1 MMNEKNTNM
10 IKYVLVRDSYS
21 GVDGRTIM
29 YQANIPAECWDG
41 RTREEIARHMHS
53 DLAEALGLGAYQDT
67 PINILIDSKNE
78 CLQILIRSGYAA
90 ASFSEPCRIAKL
102 SVTAPAWSA

>member
-1 MMNEKNTNM
+1 MNDTNNNM

-90 ASFSEPCRIAKL
+90 ASFREPCRIAKL
-102 SVTAPAWSA
+102 SVSAPSWSE

>member
-1 MMNEKNTNM
+1 MMKENSDM
-10 IKYVLVRDSYS
+10 IRYALVKDSYS

-41 RTREEIARHMHS
+41 RTRDAIARHMHS
-53 DLAEALGLGAYQDT
+53 DLAEALGLGAYEDT
-67 PINILIDSKNE
+67 PINILIDAKNE

-90 ASFSEPCRIAKL
+90 ASFREPCRIAKL
-102 SVTAPAWSA
+102 SVTAPAWSE

>member
-1 MMNEKNTNM
+1 MNDNTNM

-41 RTREEIARHMHS
+41 RTREEIARHMHA

-78 CLQILIRSGYAA
+78 NLQILIRSGYAA
-90 ASFSEPCRIAKL
+90 ASFREPCRIAKL
-102 SVTAPAWSA
+102 SVTAPAWSE

>member
-1 MMNEKNTNM
+1 MNENTNNM
-10 IKYVLVRDSYS
+10 INYVLVKDSYS

-78 CLQILIRSGYAA
+78 CLHILIRSGYAG

>member
-1 MMNEKNTNM
+1 MMKENSDM
-10 IKYVLVRDSYS
+10 IRYVLVKDSYS

-41 RTREEIARHMHS
+41 RTREEIARHMHA
-53 DLAEALGLGAYQDT
+53 DLAEAIGLGAYQDT
-67 PINILIDSKNE
+67 PINILIDAKNE

-90 ASFSEPCRIAKL
+90 ASFREPCRIAKL
-102 SVTAPAWSA
+102 SVTAPAWSE

>member
-1 MMNEKNTNM
+1 MMKENSDM
-10 IKYVLVRDSYS
+10 IRYVLVKDSYS

-41 RTREEIARHMHS
+41 RTRDAIARHMHS
-53 DLAEALGLGAYQDT
+53 DLAEALGLGAYEDT
-67 PINILIDSKNE
+67 PINILIDAKNE

-90 ASFSEPCRIAKL
+90 ASFREPCRIAKL
-102 SVTAPAWSA
+102 SVTAPAWSE

>member
-1 MMNEKNTNM
+1 MMKENSDM
-10 IKYVLVRDSYS
+10 IRYVLVKDSYS

-41 RTREEIARHMHS
+41 RTRDDIARHMHS
-53 DLAEALGLGAYQDT
+53 DLAEALGLGAYEDT

-90 ASFSEPCRIAKL
+90 ASFREPCRIAKL
-102 SVTAPAWSA
+102 SVTAPAWSE

>member
-29 YQANIPAECWDG
+29 YQADIPAECWDG

-67 PINILIDSKNE
+67 PINILIDSKIE